1 MDNDFSVCR
10 VNFRGVGKSDGEFD
24 NGQGE
29 LADAAAALDW
39 LERENFDN
47 SQCWVSGFSFGS
59 LIAMQLLM
67 RRPEINRFIAISP
80 QPNVY
85 DFSFLSPCPTS
96 GLMIYGKKDELVPLE
111 YITELDKRLSAQKG
125 IKVEVQAVGDANHV
139 YSKSENE
146 LVKNL
151 DKYIL
156 MFKELTGNSSIKY
169 KISDVLTF
177 YKANNGSF
185 NSLNSLLGQR
195 SEFVLKNNFG
205 KRTVKEVVSGER
217 DELMN
222 IMLNSLNESVADLGV
237 EIIDFRVKRID
248 LPSNLS
254 NSVYERMR
262 TERNRL
268 AEELRSEGKEISRE
282 IRAVAD
288 KDKVVILA
296 EAYKKAELLRGE
308 GDAEAARIY
317 AEGFSQNP
325 EFYEFTR
332 SIKAYVDTF
341 ENKSDVMLIDANSEF
356 LKYLNQKEISN

>member
-1 MDNDFSVCR
+1 MNRNTFLLVFSALIIGIGFNSFYI
-10 VNFRGVGKSDGEFD
+10 VNEKQNAIVLQFGEAVRSDIPVGFHFKLPIIQEVKKY
-24 NGQGE
+24 
-29 LADAAAALDW
+29 DARIQTLDEEPDRI
-39 LERENFDN
+39 LTVESKYLLVD
-47 SQCWVSGFSFGS
+47 SF
-59 LIAMQLLM
+59 
-67 RRPEINRFIAISP
+67 
-80 QPNVY
+80 
-85 DFSFLSPCPTS
+85 
-96 GLMIYGKKDELVPLE
+96 
-111 YITELDKRLSAQKG
+111 
-125 IKVEVQAVGDANHV
+125 
-139 YSKSENE
+139 
-146 LVKNL
+146 
-151 DKYIL
+151 
-156 MFKELTGNSSIKY
+156 IKY

-217 DELMN
+217 DELMS
-222 IMLNSLNESVADLGV
+222 IMLNSLNDSVADLGV
-237 EIIDFRVKRID
+237 QIIDFRVKRID

-268 AEELRSEGKEISRE
+268 AEELRSEGKEIARE

-308 GDAEAARIY
+308 GDADATRIY
-317 AEGFSQNP
+317 AEGFSQDP

-332 SIKAYVDTF
+332 SIKAYVETF
-341 ENKSDVMLIDANSEF
+341 ESKSDMMLIDSNSEF
-356 LKYLNQKEISN
+356 LKYLNKKEVNK